1 MVTIVLL
8 ITYQP
13 KTTYYQ
19 PNPNPTKHRFLLS
32 TKSDTHSWS
41 LTLTLHFVTGIYLP
55 IINLELKEDLKVD
68 LFVAELQRG
77 AAVV

>member
-1 MVTIVLL
+1 
-8 ITYQP
+8 
-13 KTTYYQ
+13 
-19 PNPNPTKHRFLLS
+19 
-32 TKSDTHSWS
+32 
-41 LTLTLHFVTGIYLP
+41 VTGIYLP